1 MVLTL
6 RVRACTKCEEYV
18 VIHPN
23 NPVSQ
28 IFGSNFEEFH
38 KDHPLITI
46 DLNEVKEKY
55 DKYILIVKEMDKGK
69 KKYKFKKIKE
79 SQLKNLKSIE
89 I

>member
-23 NPVSQ
+23 NPVNQ
-28 IFGSNFEEFH
+28 IIVNNFEEFH